1 MTLSNSCQHECQ
13 HEYMHI
19 CVCIYIYIYMY
30 IYIYVYMYIY
40 VYICVCVC
48 VFSIFIWYLCG
59 IHIELRFF
67 LSIEKVAP
75 SGIRSY
81 NLVLT
86 VHIL

>member
-19 CVCIYIYIYMY
+19 CVYIYIC
-30 IYIYVYMYIY
+30 IYMYIY
-40 VYICVCVC
+40 VYMCVCVC

>member
-1 MTLSNSCQHECQ
+1 
-13 HEYMHI
+13 
-19 CVCIYIYIYMY
+19 MY

-40 VYICVCVC
+40 VC

-67 LSIEKVAP
+67 LSIEKVVP
-75 SGIRSY
+75 SGIQSY
-81 NLVLT
+81 SLVLT